1 MSGGGRDPL
10 RRRHP
15 DRQPG
20 GRHPAG
26 AARAPR
32 GRSHRRRGHA
42 PHAHAPRAPRHRAP
56 RLAALVREPRALVFF
71 EAARRLAAFLAAAE
85 AALGDRE
92 AAIARELT
100 KRHEEI
106 LRGRLSALRERVARR
121 ASLRGEVT
129 VLVAGAPAAEPAR
142 DVASVDDEL
151 RAGRAAGRGLRELA
165 AEIARRTGMPR
176 REVYRRGLALERQ
189 RGSV

>member
-1 MSGGGRDPL
+1 VSGGRV
-10 RRRHP
+10 
-15 DRQPG
+15 PG
-20 GRHPAG
+20 PPSLTALVSVAGFPAG
-26 AARAPR
+26 RFVFEGFLPSR
-32 GRSHRRRGHA
+32 PG
-42 PHAHAPRAPRHRAP
+42 PRAA
-56 RLAALVREPRALVFF
+56 RLAALAREPRALLFF

-129 VLVAGAPAAEPAR
+129 VLVAGARAAEPAR
-142 DVASVDDEL
+142 DVASIDDEL
-151 RAGRAAGRGLRELA
+151 RGGRAAGRGLRRLGA
-165 AEIARRTGMPR
+165 GSARRP
-176 REVYRRGLALERQ
+176 
-189 RGSV
+189 